1 MKPSDLR
8 IDDGCSV
15 GNMSVVLYD
24 SHMQHGAVLSAFA
37 THEGR
42 DRTAGHPVAWYSH
55 RENLRCQQS
64 ELSEAFQFARGQQ
77 HFSLFLNTLN
87 FNYRGSL
94 GYPG

>member
-1 MKPSDLR
+1 
-8 IDDGCSV
+8 
-15 GNMSVVLYD
+15 
-24 SHMQHGAVLSAFA
+24 
-37 THEGR
+37 
-42 DRTAGHPVAWYSH
+42 VAWYSH